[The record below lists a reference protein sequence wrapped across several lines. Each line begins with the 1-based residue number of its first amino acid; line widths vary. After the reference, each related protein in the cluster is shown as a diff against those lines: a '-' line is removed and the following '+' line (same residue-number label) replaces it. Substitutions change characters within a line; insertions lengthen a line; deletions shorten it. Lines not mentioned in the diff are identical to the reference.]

1 MAPFYPHPAVR
12 LAQRLRQAASLG
24 FSDAQEEVQ
33 KILSE
38 AIFGGMMIAILYV
51 LYVFYIHILQ
61 TNIISLSLSC
71 RIVGI

>member
-1 MAPFYPHPAVR
+1 
-12 LAQRLRQAASLG
+12 
-24 FSDAQEEVQ
+24 
-33 KILSE
+33 
-38 AIFGGMMIAILYV
+38 MIAILYV

>member
-1 MAPFYPHPAVR
+1 MVHSSPPVR

-38 AIFGGMMIAILYV
+38 AILGV
-51 LYVFYIHILQ
+51 
-61 TNIISLSLSC
+61 
-71 RIVGI
+71 